1 MTPDDLDRH
10 VRSIETLDAKRAE
23 LIERR
28 NAAAAEL
35 LADHTSRALGAA
47 CGVSHA
53 TILNWA
59 EAAS

>member
-1 MTPDDLDRH
+1 MTPEDLDRL
-10 VRSIETLDAKRAE
+10 VRC
-23 LIERR
+23 IERLDVERADLVAKR
-28 NAAAAEL
+28 NAAAAKL

-59 EAAS
+59 EAAR

>member
-1 MTPDDLDRH
+1 VTPEDLDFH
-10 VRSIETLDAKRAE
+10 VRRLEILDAKRAE
-23 LIERR
+23 LIAKR

-59 EAAS
+59 EAAQ